1 MPSIS
6 ASGVKRQLIDLGATL
21 VTGRLAVLFGA
32 AVHQGSAVFAQ
43 SVHGKG
49 WAGAVPQQ
57 PLQRGTVVRL
67 NEHTGV
73 HREAAVLV
81 GQHLFGI
88 TTLQKTPAH
97 EGAQDA
103 TA

>member
-1 MPSIS
+1 MRSIS

-21 VTGRLAVLFGA
+21 VTGRL
-32 AVHQGSAVFAQ
+32 
-43 SVHGKG
+43 
-49 WAGAVPQQ
+49 
-57 PLQRGTVVRL
+57 
-67 NEHTGV
+67 
-73 HREAAVLV
+73 AVLV